1 MLQILDAW
9 FKKMEEFLQEL
20 KMLDMPDLSKRLW
33 NADET
38 GFAQL

>member
-9 FKKMEEFLQEL
+9 FQRMEEFLQEF
-20 KMLDMPDLSKRLW
+20 KMPDMPDLSKRLW